1 MINGVLHRI
10 RKGVQWRDLPKRYG
24 PWKTVHERH
33 HRWSVYGTWE
43 LLLQQVQAEAE
54 ATGDI
59 DWDIT
64 VDSTS
69 VRATSLR
76 TDDLEVGSSTI
87 GPIELTLANV
97 PGHSTRYAPWRSER
111 TTSTPPQACCEWPPE
126 AVTAMT

>member
-10 RKGVQWRDLPKRYG
+10 RTGVQWRDLPKRYG

-43 LLLQQVQAEAE
+43 LLLQQVRAEAD

-69 VRATSLR
+69 VRAHQLADGRFGGGKQHDR
-76 TDDLEVGSSTI
+76 TDRADPGERSRSQHQVRAMAI
-87 GPIELTLANV
+87 GAN
-97 PGHSTRYAPWRSER
+97 YLD
-111 TTSTPPQACCEWPPE
+111 TTSG
-126 AVTAMT
+126 ML